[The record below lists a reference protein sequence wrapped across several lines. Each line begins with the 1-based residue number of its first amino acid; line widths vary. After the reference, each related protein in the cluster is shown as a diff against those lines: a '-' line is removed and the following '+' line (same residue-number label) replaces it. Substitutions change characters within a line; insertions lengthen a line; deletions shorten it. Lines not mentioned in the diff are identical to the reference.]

1 MITDD
6 PAFADAVAA
15 AVEVQ
20 LTALPRADIA
30 RASWQQFGA
39 IILVPT
45 LDDALPLIDR
55 IAPEHLELAST
66 GADALADKVRNAG
79 AIFIGAYTP
88 EVIGDY
94 LAGPNH
100 VLPTGRTS
108 RFSSG
113 LGVLDFLK
121 RSSLISCSAEGLRAL
136 AADTVTLANAEGLQ
150 AHAASV
156 TIRLNNVAPDE
167 ET

>member
-1 MITDD
+1 MT
-6 PAFADAVAA
+6 
-15 AVEVQ
+15 EK
-20 LTALPRADIA
+20 TGR
-30 RASWQQFGA
+30 GCEA
-39 IILVPT
+39 IC
-45 LDDALPLIDR
+45 LPLPFTI
-55 IAPEHLELAST
+55 PF
-66 GADALADKVRNAG
+66 V
-79 AIFIGAYTP
+79 
-88 EVIGDY
+88 GDY

-136 AADTVTLANAEGLQ
+136 GADAVTLANAEGMQ

-156 TIRLNNVAPDE
+156 TIRLNDVAPDE